1 MKRGCEWEGFSQA
14 EKHHRLPP
22 YVWSTAGRSAVRLL
36 AIAFISLQ
44 VALCLADAQQPASSR
59 SVARSYFASAQ
70 KALAAGDSAAALEKL
85 NRAVQ
90 ADPNFAQAYL
100 LLGLTEFRGGETAES
115 IKHHKRALKT
125 QPRSYTGHNNR
136 ASAYLRARTC
146 QDARAE
152 PEQAVL

>member
-1 MKRGCEWEGFSQA
+1 MKRGCELERFSQA
-14 EKHHRLPP
+14 EAHHLLPP

-36 AIAFISLQ
+36 GIAFISLQ

-70 KALAAGDSAAALEKL
+70 KALSAGDSAAALEKL

-100 LLGLTEFRGGETAES
+100 LLGFTAVQGGQTANS
-115 IKHHKRALKT
+115 IRHYKRASK
-125 QPRSYTGHNNR
+125 
-136 ASAYLRARTC
+136 
-146 QDARAE
+146 
-152 PEQAVL
+152 